1 MSFDDILLNIIN
13 RLDGERYKHAAYH
26 LMKGKRSGQT
36 LQDTEYYR
44 LHPFFGML
52 PSLHARDFDPAYRR
66 LLASGLIAEKEDG
79 TVFLTKSGKMRA
91 GTLEPV
97 RLNGWVYRGMERLFF
112 ARLALTIQTVSH
124 LSAGDRT
131 FMPVTADP
139 AVQRDVRK
147 LFATVLRGRKPE
159 EIAMEIRNGL
169 EATGMEDDRL
179 SRLTARLTGKGMS
192 GLTWRQLSGLTGMS
206 EMDLKVEWV
215 ETLHI
220 WLDTIAEQPTPLLSA
235 LSQGLRAESPL
246 TGSAKKTDELYRSG
260 MGMDD
265 IAKRRNLKMSTI
277 EDHFVE
283 IAINDPAFPLQDFA
297 APEDISAVRNEAA
310 RQATRKL
317 SVLKK
322 SFPGL
327 SYFQLRLIL
336 ARLGKEDGPDGH
348 DDPETPGQPA
358 ETGHRI

>member
-1 MSFDDILLNIIN
+1 MSFDDILLNIIS
-13 RLDGERYKHAAYH
+13 RLDGERYKHAAFH

-52 PSLHARDFDPAYRR
+52 PSLHANDFDLSYRR

-79 TVFLTKSGKMRA
+79 TVFLSEAGKMRA
-91 GTLEPV
+91 ATLEPV
-97 RLNGWVYRGMERLFF
+97 RLNGWVYRGMEQLFF
-112 ARLALTIQTVSH
+112 ARLALTVQTVSH

-131 FMPVTADP
+131 FMPVSADP
-139 AVQRDVRK
+139 AVQRDVRN

-159 EIAMEIRNGL
+159 EIAREIRDGL
-169 EATGMEDDRL
+169 EATGMEDTRL
-179 SRLTARLTGKGMS
+179 SRLVARLTGKGMS
-192 GLTWRQLSGLTGMS
+192 GMTWLQLSERSGLP
-206 EMDLKVEWV
+206 EMDLKVEYV

-220 WLDTIAEQPTPLLSA
+220 WLDVISEQPTPLLNA
-235 LSQGLRAESPL
+235 LSQGVRAESPL
-246 TGSAKKTDELYRSG
+246 TGSAKKTDELYRAG
-260 MGMDD
+260 MGLEE
-265 IAKRRNLKMSTI
+265 IAERRNLKKSTI

-283 IAINDPAFPLQDFA
+283 IAINDPAFPLRMFA
-297 APEDISAVRNEAA
+297 APEDIEDVKREAA
-310 RQATRKL
+310 RLDTRKL

-336 ARLGKEDGPDGH
+336 ARLGKEGGSDGH
-348 DDPETPGQPA
+348 DNPGKPGQPA